1 MNGTERTLKAG
12 GRLVML
18 LLRVRFGST
27 LHFSLRSNQSCFDR
41 RRVWFSCLRNRA
53 GWKQVVWFCGV
64 VPDTTLDTR
73 ERITFLLCDGYC
85 WRVRVLAVWFYRY
98 CSPVGRPSEVLGFG
112 GGSGVGAPFIRTDR
126 FVPSPSSEQNWSC
139 IDDGVNQKARA
150 YTRRVLEADE
160 EMVGL
165 DYC

>member
-1 MNGTERTLKAG
+1 
-12 GRLVML
+12 ML

-41 RRVWFSCLRNRA
+41 RRVWLSCLRNRA

-112 GGSGVGAPFIRTDR
+112 GGSGVGDPFIRTDR
-126 FVPSPSSEQNWSC
+126 FVPSPSNEQNWSC
-139 IDDGVNQKARA
+139 IGDGVNQKARA
-150 YTRRVLEADE
+150 YRRRVLEADE